1 MEERNYSGY
10 FCSKCKYIPLIK
22 IISKDNNIKVFS
34 SCKCHKQYENIE
46 SFLNNKSKK
55 DIIDKSKINKESP
68 YNYHNK
74 ISFEKSTLDSIIQK
88 FNEEKIKI
96 IEEGIKIKNQL
107 IELFQKKIEEVNKMY
122 LKYSEKN
129 NKIFLIIEQLIR
141 SYESLKE
148 NKSNILNI
156 LNNCKLKKINRIN
169 YFENYINLESLTKS
183 IENYFCNEYIISNLD
198 SSDCLENIYSYYSK
212 NKIKEFIELN
222 NEICA
227 FISECDNKIS
237 LLDFNQFQKEFYTFK
252 AYNQNIAYIIK
263 SSMNNVISIGDAN
276 IIKIWP
282 NIERSMIT
290 EERNKNISNEDDKK
304 NNYKDKEISF
314 NLNPIII
321 SNLEI
326 KESVIKMINLK
337 ENRFLIALKSN
348 IFLLFKYSIN
358 DIELIQKYENKN
370 NLSNFDDIF
379 YIQKENI
386 EMICLNDKSNIYYFE
401 LENFKYIKSNPLKY
415 MNKNS
420 LIQINPKEILIGD
433 GYNFQIITLD
443 FFNIKLK
450 LRNEDKKLYLLNLND
465 GTFIQSTGDKLKR
478 YFIKTME
485 ELPLL
490 EQNDYEDNYDDSLD
504 YNNYNDDIIYYLY
517 RLNDGKII
525 TFHNNGRFTVGYLK
539 YN

>member
-34 SCKCHKQYENIE
+34 SCKCHKQYENLE

-96 IEEGIKIKNQL
+96 IEKGIKIKNQL

-314 NLNPIII
+314 YLNPIII

>member
-22 IISKDNNIKVFS
+22 IISKYNNIKVFS

-46 SFLNNKSKK
+46 SFLKNKSKK

-74 ISFEKSTLDSIIQK
+74 ISFDKSTLDSIIQK

-156 LNNCKLKKINRIN
+156 LNNCKLKKIYRIN

>member
-34 SCKCHKQYENIE
+34 SCKCHKQYENLE

-74 ISFEKSTLDSIIQK
+74 ISFDKSTLDSIIQK

-129 NKIFLIIEQLIR
+129 NKIFLILDQLIR

-156 LNNCKLKKINRIN
+156 LNNCKLKKIYRIN

-183 IENYFCNEYIISNLD
+183 IENYFCKEYIISNLD

-358 DIELIQKYENKN
+358 
-370 NLSNFDDIF
+370 S
-379 YIQKENI
+379 
-386 EMICLNDKSNIYYFE
+386 
-401 LENFKYIKSNPLKY
+401 
-415 MNKNS
+415 
-420 LIQINPKEILIGD
+420 
-433 GYNFQIITLD
+433 
-443 FFNIKLK
+443 
-450 LRNEDKKLYLLNLND
+450 
-465 GTFIQSTGDKLKR
+465 
-478 YFIKTME
+478 
-485 ELPLL
+485 
-490 EQNDYEDNYDDSLD
+490 
-504 YNNYNDDIIYYLY
+504 
-517 RLNDGKII
+517 KI
-525 TFHNNGRFTVGYLK
+525 
-539 YN
+539 

>member
-22 IISKDNNIKVFS
+22 IISKYNNIKVFS
-34 SCKCHKQYENIE
+34 SCKCHKQYENLE
-46 SFLNNKSKK
+46 SFLKNKYKK

-74 ISFEKSTLDSIIQK
+74 ISFDKSTLDSIIQK

-156 LNNCKLKKINRIN
+156 LNNCKLKKIYRIN

-282 NIERSMIT
+282 NIERSMII

>member
-22 IISKDNNIKVFS
+22 IISKYNNIKVFS

-74 ISFEKSTLDSIIQK
+74 ISFDKSTLDSIIQK

-156 LNNCKLKKINRIN
+156 LNNCKLKKIYRIN

-198 SSDCLENIYSYYSK
+198 SSDCLENLYSYYSE
-212 NKIKEFIELN
+212 NKIKEFVELN

-358 DIELIQKYENKN
+358 NIELIQKYENKN

-443 FFNIKLK
+443 FFNFKLK

-490 EQNDYEDNYDDSLD
+490 EQNDYEDNYDDSFD

>member
-22 IISKDNNIKVFS
+22 IISKYNNIKVFS
-34 SCKCHKQYENIE
+34 SCKCHKQYENLE

-55 DIIDKSKINKESP
+55 AIIDKSKINKESP

-74 ISFEKSTLDSIIQK
+74 ISFDKSTLDSIIQK

-129 NKIFLIIEQLIR
+129 NKIFLILDQLIR

-156 LNNCKLKKINRIN
+156 LNNCKFQKIYRIN

-212 NKIKEFIELN
+212 NKITEFIELN

-290 EERNKNISNEDDKK
+290 EERNKNISNEGDKK

-420 LIQINPKEILIGD
+420 LMQINPKEILIGD

>member
-1 MEERNYSGY
+1 MEETNYSGY

-22 IISKDNNIKVFS
+22 IITKDNNIKVFS
-34 SCKCHKQYENIE
+34 SCKCHKQYENLE

-55 DIIDKSKINKESP
+55 AIIDKSKINKESP

-290 EERNKNISNEDDKK
+290 EERNKNISNEGDKK

-348 IFLLFKYSIN
+348 IFLLFKCSIN

-490 EQNDYEDNYDDSLD
+490 EQNDYEDNYDDSFD

>member
-1 MEERNYSGY
+1 MEETNYSGY

-22 IISKDNNIKVFS
+22 IITKDNNIKVFS

-74 ISFEKSTLDSIIQK
+74 ISFDKSTLDSIIQK

-156 LNNCKLKKINRIN
+156 LNNCKLKKIYRIN

-485 ELPLL
+485 ELTLL

>member
-22 IISKDNNIKVFS
+22 IISKYNNIKVFS

-74 ISFEKSTLDSIIQK
+74 ISFDKSTLDSIIQK

-129 NKIFLIIEQLIR
+129 NKIFLILDQLIR

-156 LNNCKLKKINRIN
+156 LNNCKLKKIYRIN

-282 NIERSMIT
+282 NIERSMII

-420 LIQINPKEILIGD
+420 LMQINPKEILIGD

>member
-1 MEERNYSGY
+1 MEETNYSGY

-22 IISKDNNIKVFS
+22 IITKDNNIKVFS
-34 SCKCHKQYENIE
+34 SCKCHKQYENLE
-46 SFLNNKSKK
+46 SFLKNKYKK

-129 NKIFLIIEQLIR
+129 NKIFLILDQLIR

-156 LNNCKLKKINRIN
+156 LNNCKLKKIYRIN

-490 EQNDYEDNYDDSLD
+490 EQNDYEDNYDDSFD

>member
-1 MEERNYSGY
+1 
-10 FCSKCKYIPLIK
+10 
-22 IISKDNNIKVFS
+22 
-34 SCKCHKQYENIE
+34 
-46 SFLNNKSKK
+46 
-55 DIIDKSKINKESP
+55 
-68 YNYHNK
+68 
-74 ISFEKSTLDSIIQK
+74 
-88 FNEEKIKI
+88 
-96 IEEGIKIKNQL
+96 
-107 IELFQKKIEEVNKMY
+107 
-122 LKYSEKN
+122 
-129 NKIFLIIEQLIR
+129 
-141 SYESLKE
+141 
-148 NKSNILNI
+148 
-156 LNNCKLKKINRIN
+156 
-169 YFENYINLESLTKS
+169 
-183 IENYFCNEYIISNLD
+183 
-198 SSDCLENIYSYYSK
+198 
-212 NKIKEFIELN
+212 
-222 NEICA
+222 
-227 FISECDNKIS
+227 
-237 LLDFNQFQKEFYTFK
+237 
-252 AYNQNIAYIIK
+252 
-263 SSMNNVISIGDAN
+263 
-276 IIKIWP
+276 
-282 NIERSMIT
+282 
-290 EERNKNISNEDDKK
+290 
-304 NNYKDKEISF
+304 
-314 NLNPIII
+314 
-321 SNLEI
+321 
-326 KESVIKMINLK
+326 MINLK

>member
-22 IISKDNNIKVFS
+22 IITKDNNIKVFS
-34 SCKCHKQYENIE
+34 SCKCHKQYENLE

-55 DIIDKSKINKESP
+55 AIIDKSKINKESP

-107 IELFQKKIEEVNKMY
+107 NELFQKKIEEVNKMY

-156 LNNCKLKKINRIN
+156 LNNCKLKKIYRIN

-290 EERNKNISNEDDKK
+290 EERNKNISNEGDKK

-326 KESVIKMINLK
+326 KESVIKMINIK

-420 LIQINPKEILIGD
+420 LMQINPKEILIGD

-490 EQNDYEDNYDDSLD
+490 EQNDYEDNYDDSFD

>member
-22 IISKDNNIKVFS
+22 IISKYNNIKVFS

-46 SFLNNKSKK
+46 SFLKNKSKK

-107 IELFQKKIEEVNKMY
+107 NELFQKKIEEVNKMY

-169 YFENYINLESLTKS
+169 YFENYINLESLTKN

-282 NIERSMIT
+282 NIEKSMIT

-386 EMICLNDKSNIYYFE
+386 EMISLNDKSNIYYFE

>member
-74 ISFEKSTLDSIIQK
+74 ISFDKSTLDSIIQK

-129 NKIFLIIEQLIR
+129 NKIFLILDQLIR

-156 LNNCKLKKINRIN
+156 LNNCKLKKIYRIN

-282 NIERSMIT
+282 NIERSMII

>member
-22 IISKDNNIKVFS
+22 IISKYNNIKVFS

-129 NKIFLIIEQLIR
+129 NKIFLILDQLIR

-156 LNNCKLKKINRIN
+156 LNNCKLKKIYRIN

-212 NKIKEFIELN
+212 NKITEFIELN

-282 NIERSMIT
+282 NIERSMII

-420 LIQINPKEILIGD
+420 LMQINPKEILIGD

-450 LRNEDKKLYLLNLND
+450 LRNEDKKFYLLNLND

>member
-1 MEERNYSGY
+1 
-10 FCSKCKYIPLIK
+10 
-22 IISKDNNIKVFS
+22 
-34 SCKCHKQYENIE
+34 
-46 SFLNNKSKK
+46 
-55 DIIDKSKINKESP
+55 
-68 YNYHNK
+68 
-74 ISFEKSTLDSIIQK
+74 
-88 FNEEKIKI
+88 
-96 IEEGIKIKNQL
+96 
-107 IELFQKKIEEVNKMY
+107 MY

-129 NKIFLIIEQLIR
+129 NKIFLILDQLIR

-237 LLDFNQFQKEFYTFK
+237 LLDFNQFPKEFYTFK

-290 EERNKNISNEDDKK
+290 EERNKNISNEDDNK

-326 KESVIKMINLK
+326 KESVIKKYLTLMQLK
-337 ENRFLIALKSN
+337 I
-348 IFLLFKYSIN
+348 YS
-358 DIELIQKYENKN
+358 
-370 NLSNFDDIF
+370 
-379 YIQKENI
+379 
-386 EMICLNDKSNIYYFE
+386 
-401 LENFKYIKSNPLKY
+401 
-415 MNKNS
+415 
-420 LIQINPKEILIGD
+420 
-433 GYNFQIITLD
+433 
-443 FFNIKLK
+443 
-450 LRNEDKKLYLLNLND
+450 LLNLS
-465 GTFIQSTGDKLKR
+465 F
-478 YFIKTME
+478 
-485 ELPLL
+485 LL
-490 EQNDYEDNYDDSLD
+490 HFLLSL
-504 YNNYNDDIIYYLY
+504 N
-517 RLNDGKII
+517 
-525 TFHNNGRFTVGYLK
+525 
-539 YN
+539 

>member
-22 IISKDNNIKVFS
+22 IISKYNNIKVFS

-156 LNNCKLKKINRIN
+156 LNNCKLKKIYRIN

-358 DIELIQKYENKN
+358 NIELIQKYENKN

-517 RLNDGKII
+517 NIFLSFYTIFI
-525 TFHNNGRFTVGYLK
+525 F
-539 YN
+539 

>member
-34 SCKCHKQYENIE
+34 SCKCHKQYENLE
-46 SFLNNKSKK
+46 SFLKNKYKK

-156 LNNCKLKKINRIN
+156 LNNCNLKKINRIN

-237 LLDFNQFQKEFYTFK
+237 LLDFNQFPKEFYTFK

-290 EERNKNISNEDDKK
+290 EERNKNISNESDKK

-358 DIELIQKYENKN
+358 NIELIQKYQNKN

>member
-1 MEERNYSGY
+1 MEETNYSGY

-22 IISKDNNIKVFS
+22 IITKDNNIKVFS
-34 SCKCHKQYENIE
+34 SCKCHKQYENLE

-55 DIIDKSKINKESP
+55 AIIDKSKINKESP

-129 NKIFLIIEQLIR
+129 NKIFLILDQLIR

-156 LNNCKLKKINRIN
+156 LNNCKIKKIYRIN

-290 EERNKNISNEDDKK
+290 EERNKNISNEGDKK

-490 EQNDYEDNYDDSLD
+490 EQNDYEDNYDDSFD

>member
-22 IISKDNNIKVFS
+22 IISKYNNIKVFS

-156 LNNCKLKKINRIN
+156 LNNCKLKKIYRIN

-282 NIERSMIT
+282 NIERSMII